1 MDGYIHRSSHW
12 MASYVKANGPK
23 FKGLFLQCQEVL
35 DHIQIIYNMSR
46 DQCPIFFAIDYGK
59 QFLMSQLHIRGLSS
73 IKLITCIASSS
84 QDILEQMNEGGG
96 LIPSRETRKKRRR
109 SGFRYS
115 SKKDLDR
122 SKLKRAAKTRASEL
136 ASITKALSYPRAQSI
151 GGVSGSGGPFCLEG
165 VKEQDG
171 EEVDLRQCRSMVKGE
186 CPLQVSTF

>member
-1 MDGYIHRSSHW
+1 
-12 MASYVKANGPK
+12 MASYIKANGPK

-46 DQCPIFFAIDYGK
+46 DQCSIFFAIDYGE
-59 QFLMSQLHIRGLSS
+59 QCLMSQLHIRGLSS
-73 IKLITCIASSS
+73 IKLISCIALSS

-122 SKLKRAAKTRASEL
+122 SKLKRAAKTTASEL
-136 ASITKALSYPRAQSI
+136 ASVTKALSYPRAQSS
-151 GGVSGSGGPFCLEG
+151 GGLSGLGGPFCLEG

-171 EEVDLRQCRSMVKGE
+171 EEVDLRQCRSMVEGE